1 MKRLFTLL
9 LVPFTLML
17 LLSSCATRDG
27 VWGMYQT
34 AQENGNYE
42 SIEFAYSKCIYIAD
56 QSAVRDEGSDDG
68 DDGRD
73 EGWYTQDGD
82 KVTCTFTSTE
92 ENGESVKTEM
102 EFTYSIDNALTLTH
116 IKTTKKSADGQK
128 TEEDAEYNKLFKGE

>member
-9 LVPFTLML
+9 LVPLALVT
-17 LLSSCATRDG
+17 LLSSCKGRSDL
-27 VWGMYQT
+27 WGLYKT

-56 QSAVRDEGSDDG
+56 QSAVRDEGGDDG
-68 DDGRD
+68 EDGRD

-92 ENGESVKTEM
+92 EDGGSVKTEM
-102 EFTYSIDNALTLTH
+102 EFTYSADNTLTLTH

-128 TEEDAEYNKLFKGE
+128 AEEDAEYNKLFTGE